1 MSLDPLTVAGT
12 YLIADIG
19 ATNARFRMIGEFEG
33 PGNLVLRTID
43 YSTSEEL
50 LLAAKNELQIENLS
64 GAMLSVAGPVN
75 KDRGSVVLTN
85 SGHYFLAE
93 ELEKT
98 LGCSV
103 WFENDFVALA
113 HGLDHFVDL
122 LQLGGDSTN
131 ELVSAVLGPGSGLG
145 MATILREEN
154 CLRVLASEGG
164 HADFAPGSHLESEIW
179 SVLAMDS
186 KYVSWE
192 SVLSG
197 NGLVRLYEAMCRV
210 WGSKSSNY
218 EAEDITR
225 LGASLDDPI
234 CHQTLETFYGIL
246 GSVAG
251 NFALTVGAFGGVYLA
266 GSIVPATSDF
276 ALKSPLRRRFEE
288 KEALEQLLS
297 TVPIFIIKDSSP
309 GLIGVEQCL
318 EKRLNHQ

>member
-1 MSLDPLTVAGT
+1 M
-12 YLIADIG
+12 
-19 ATNARFRMIGEFEG
+19 
-33 PGNLVLRTID
+33 
-43 YSTSEEL
+43 
-50 LLAAKNELQIENLS
+50 
-64 GAMLSVAGPVN
+64 
-75 KDRGSVVLTN
+75 
-85 SGHYFLAE
+85 
-93 ELEKT
+93 
-98 LGCSV
+98 

-113 HGLDHFVDL
+113 HGLDCFVEL
-122 LQLGGDSTN
+122 LQLGGDSKSGA
-131 ELVSAVLGPGSGLG
+131 VSAALGPGSGLG

-210 WGSKSSNY
+210 WGSKSLNY

-225 LGASLDDPI
+225 IGASLDDPI

-251 NFALTVGAFGGVYLA
+251 NFVLTVGALGGVYFA

>member
-1 MSLDPLTVAGT
+1 MSLDPLTMAET

-19 ATNARFRMIGEFEG
+19 ATNARFRMIGELEG
-33 PGNLVLRTID
+33 TWSLVLRTID
-43 YSTSEEL
+43 FSTSKEL
-50 LLAAKNELQIENLS
+50 LLTAKNELQIENLS
-64 GAMLSVAGPVN
+64 GAMLSIAGPVN
-75 KDRGSVVLTN
+75 QDRGSVVLTN
-85 SGHYFLAE
+85 SGHYFLTE

-98 LGCSV
+98 LGCRV

-113 HGLDHFVDL
+113 HGLDCFVDL
-122 LQLGGDSTN
+122 LQLGGDSTSG
-131 ELVSAVLGPGSGLG
+131 LISAALGPGSGLG

-179 SVLAMDS
+179 SVLAMDL

-197 NGLVRLYEAMCRV
+197 NGLVRLYGAMCRV

-251 NFALTVGAFGGVYLA
+251 NFALTVGALGGVYLA

-288 KEALEQLLS
+288 KEALEQLLR
-297 TVPIFIIKDSSP
+297 TVPIFIIRDSSP

-318 EKRLNHQ
+318 RKRLSY